1 VEDFANVDAYVD
13 ASDRWPN
20 EIAAIRPVLLG
31 CGLDE
36 EIKWGKPC
44 YCHDE
49 VNVVLLQEFTDHLAL
64 MFFKGVLLD
73 DPDHVLEAQGPNTHG
88 AKRIR
93 FTSTSEVEALSETIV
108 AYVRE
113 AIAHEVARTEL
124 PARPDEELAAE
135 LVERLAA
142 DDRFAEAFAN
152 LTPGRQR
159 EYNLHVSGAKQSSTR
174 ARRVEQIVPSVLD
187 GKGLRDR

>member
-1 VEDFANVDAYVD
+1 MEDFASVDAYVD

-36 EIKWGKPC
+36 EIKWAKPC

-49 VNVVLLQEFTDHLAL
+49 ANVVLLQEFSDHLAL
-64 MFFKGVLLD
+64 MFFKDVLLD
-73 DPDHVLEAQGPNTHG
+73 DPDNVLEAHGPNTHG
-88 AKRIR
+88 ARRIR
-93 FTSTSEVEALSETIV
+93 FTSTDEVAALSETIT

-113 AIAHEVARTEL
+113 AIAHEVAGTEL
-124 PARPDEELAAE
+124 PPRPDEELAAE

-152 LTPGRQR
+152 LTPGRRR

-174 ARRVEQIVPSVLD
+174 ARRVEQIVPGVLN